1 MSHWVHQAQTS
12 SQWKLT
18 WQKPEN
24 ICKKN
29 GEKKL
34 CTRRQCKYLFKNTH
48 VMLTAGHLHILI
60 ANFFHNLA
68 AIFTPVGC
76 SKATSL
82 HCFQN
87 ILTT

>member
-1 MSHWVHQAQTS
+1 M
-12 SQWKLT
+12 
-18 WQKPEN
+18 E
-24 ICKKN
+24 KKN
-29 GEKKL
+29 FVPEGNVNI
-34 CTRRQCKYLFKNTH
+34 YLKT
-48 VMLTAGHLHILI
+48 LTAGHLHILI
-60 ANFFHNLA
+60 ANFFHNNLA